1 MIECVRRSAR
11 NVKRWSSGDMALRWT
26 AAGML
31 EAERQFR
38 RVIGY
43 RDLAKLAVALEREI
57 GPRRP
62 AQTTTE
68 EGVLTTA

>member
-1 MIECVRRSAR
+1 MVIQA
-11 NVKRWSSGDMALRWT
+11 GAA

-43 RDLAKLAVALEREI
+43 RDLAKLALAAERQLHRHPIQELPLLERHR
-57 GPRRP
+57 G
-62 AQTTTE
+62 AS
-68 EGVLTTA
+68 